1 MTQARRIALLPGT
14 PAGPEPGGRVPG
26 RAAAAGLAS
35 LGTPLGIGVADHQL
49 GQITLAIELLAV
61 LSVIGTALFGS
72 QALSE
77 RAFRLLRW
85 AANRSEPSAPADTG
99 RYRP

>member
-1 MTQARRIALLPGT
+1 MTQARRIASLPA
-14 PAGPEPGGRVPG
+14 PPESGGARRPGGRVPW
-26 RAAAAGLAS
+26 RAAGAGLTS
-35 LGTPLGIGVADHQL
+35 LGIGVADHQL

-61 LSVIGTALFGS
+61 LAVIGTALFGS
-72 QALSE
+72 RALSE

-85 AANRSEPSAPADTG
+85 AANRPEPPVPGGTG